1 MNRIKQHK
9 AFFIALTLPF
19 LLNIPTFAGE
29 MSSVFAP
36 EQDVWGETIRTAFI
50 VVAIIGGLFAGFKYF
65 KNLEARQKERQENLI
80 KSKEKRAKIEAQI
93 VKVQEFRDFMNT
105 KHIELY
111 GLYNHIYN
119 KDTVKSYANTG
130 LKDKSKFFSEWNSTI
145 DEIERTFISYT
156 SYLDENIFD
165 SYRKYINEAN
175 KIDNFYVGNDFITLN
190 TNYASDDNAIDYF
203 IMQRTK
209 CFRDAFKVH
218 EKSINTKLQQMFE
231 QQQYLDAEIA
241 SLL

>member
-1 MNRIKQHK
+1 MNKVKRHK
-9 AFFIALTLPF
+9 AVFTALILPF
-19 LLNIPTFAGE
+19 FFGMQAFAGE

-65 KNLEARQKERQENLI
+65 KNLEVRQKEKQENLN
-80 KSKEKRAKIEAQI
+80 KLKEKRTKIETQI
-93 VKVQEFRDFMNT
+93 VKIQEFKDFMNT

-119 KDTVKSYANTG
+119 KDAVKSFPDAG

-156 SYLDENIFD
+156 SHLDENIFD

-175 KIDNFYVGNDFITLN
+175 KIDNFYVGSDFMILS
-190 TNYASDDNAIDYF
+190 TNYANDEKAIDYF

-209 CFRDAFKVH
+209 CFRDAFKIH
-218 EKSINTKLQQMFE
+218 EKSINTKLQQMLE